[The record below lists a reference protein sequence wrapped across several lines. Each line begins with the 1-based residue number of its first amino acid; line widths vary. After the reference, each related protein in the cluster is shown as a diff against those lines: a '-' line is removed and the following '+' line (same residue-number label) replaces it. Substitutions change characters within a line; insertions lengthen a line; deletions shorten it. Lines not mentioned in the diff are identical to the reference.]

1 MEPLLPLL
9 PDVEATVRLR
19 RTSYQGSA
27 ISAGLQ
33 PVPFRG
39 RDFITLRLRQTMKL
53 SKPILGI
60 LTVLVILAAL
70 ATGIY
75 LRLRPDETES
85 AGEESESPE
94 VSGVLPASASEQF
107 STDVPQPVEGAEV
120 VRDTLWIT
128 VTAAGQAEAYRRTLV
143 QARVD
148 GILEEVRVQE
158 NDPVR
163 AGQVLLQFDT
173 TEFALAVARARADL
187 VNAQARF
194 QEMIFGNQEIADPE
208 MRAERDRLARA
219 RSGLAQAE
227 VALREAELNLE
238 QTTVRAPFPGRVA
251 DLRVVES
258 QHVSVGGEL
267 LTVAD
272 LNPIK
277 VEVQVLEAEIGY
289 LTEGRRAS
297 VTFAAFPGETFR
309 GEIATINPVVDP
321 ETRTGR
327 VTLLLDNPRGRVKP
341 GMYARVSLDAQYY
354 PDRILVPRQAILE
367 RDRRTM
373 LFVFEDGV
381 AKWRYVTTGL
391 EGDSLVEILP
401 NEETSMVE
409 PGEVVL
415 VDGHYYIAHD
425 APVRLVESVA
435 QAETEGG
442 E

>member
-1 MEPLLPLL
+1 MESMLPLL
-9 PDVEATVRLR
+9 PDLEATVRLR
-19 RTSYQGSA
+19 RTSYQGPPS
-27 ISAGLQ
+27 SAGLQ

-39 RDFITLRLRQTMKL
+39 RDFVTLRLRQTMKL

-75 LRLRPDETES
+75 LRLRPDETEG
-85 AGEESESPE
+85 AGEESESSE
-94 VSGVLPASASEQF
+94 VSEVLPASASEQF

-120 VRDTLWIT
+120 IRDTLWIT
-128 VTAAGQAEAYRRTLV
+128 VTAAGQAEAYRRTVV

-194 QEMIFGNQEIADPE
+194 QEMIFNQEITDPE
-208 MRAERDRLARA
+208 VRTERDRLARA

-251 DLRVVES
+251 DLQVVEG

-309 GEIATINPVVDP
+309 GEITTINPVVDP

-391 EGDSLVEILP
+391 EGDSLVEIVP